1 MHLMGRKIRDYVGL
15 HEITILIGMMIATV
29 IACLVEAVIPPFVS
43 PILILCIV
51 GGLLYG
57 PYACAGILIVEAA
70 ASHMAETPP
79 IDTAMNFLIFFVVTM
94 LPYRLWYSTDMMK
107 DNRPPV
113 LDSVSNVVKFVFV
126 ITTTSLV
133 YSMICNLYMS
143 LVFGPHDLTIM
154 DVTTFFNAM
163 SFSMMAGLSAILIL
177 RYFGFRFYTPKLGGT
192 PDGYRR
198 SLDRRWYHICLI
210 IAIVAPAWYLSSA
223 VDVYTFDDTVV
234 ETTAACMLIL
244 LLMFILIPVEHSS
257 TSEKTTVVWGL
268 KLNTFNGSLMERMIA
283 LLLVY
288 GVFVCVATVLGTMAG
303 ILSPIFDLTDMQAT
317 TFYMSVV
324 LAGFFLPSIAYL
336 WYLEKNVT
344 VPIQTLSVAAR
355 NFIDDEYGDSGTE
368 FKRKCMPLTD
378 MDTEIGELASSLVK
392 MTDDIEEYIYD
403 IKSLNSAQEKYRAEL
418 DVAQSIQESFIP
430 KNFDSLDGTGL
441 SIAGSMD
448 AARYVGG
455 DFYDFFM
462 VDSDHVGLAIG
473 DVSGKGVPAALFMAV
488 TKSIIESQTRPG
500 LEPSEIM
507 AKVNIN
513 LCRNNNENMFVTS
526 WLGILELSTGNLRYC
541 SAGHNPPVIV
551 RADAPPEMVQCKP
564 SLVLGAREGVKYT
577 TFQIDMS
584 VGDSILLYTDGVT
597 EANDGYQ
604 GFYGTDRLKAM
615 LDSHRGE
622 PLEDQIK
629 LIRKDIADFTHD
641 VEQFDDITMLMFRYD
656 GKPDR
661 PKTE

>member
-1 MHLMGRKIRDYVGL
+1 MNLMGRKIGDYIGL
-15 HEITILIGMMIATV
+15 HEVLIMFAMMVATI
-29 IACLVEAVIPPFVS
+29 IACLVGTVIPPFVS
-43 PILILCIV
+43 PLLILCII

-57 PYACAGILIVEAA
+57 PYACAGILTVDAVAFCFIGGELEDIVL
-70 ASHMAETPP
+70 
-79 IDTAMNFLIFFVVTM
+79 NLLNIFVITI
-94 LPYRLWYSTDMMK
+94 LPYRLWYSTDMAK

-133 YSMICNLYMS
+133 YSMICNISTS
-143 LVFGPHDLTIM
+143 LAIGPHTLTIM
-154 DVTTFFNAM
+154 EVTTFFNAM
-163 SFSMMAGLSAILIL
+163 SFSLMAGLSAILIL
-177 RYFGFRFYTPKLGGT
+177 RYFGFRFYTPKFGGT

-198 SLDRRWYHICLI
+198 SLDRRWYHVCLI
-210 IAIVAPAWYLSSA
+210 IAIVAPAWYLS
-223 VDVYTFDDTVV
+223 VTDDCTVIDS
-234 ETTAACMLIL
+234 TAACMFIL
-244 LLMFILIPVEHSS
+244 LLIFIFIPVEHSS
-257 TSEKTTVVWGL
+257 SSEKTTVVWGL
-268 KLNTFNGSLMERMIA
+268 RLNTFNGSLMERMIA
-283 LLLVY
+283 LLLIY
-288 GVFVCVATVLGTMAG
+288 GVLVCVATVLGTLAG
-303 ILSPIFDLTDMQAT
+303 ILSPIFDLSEIQAT

-336 WYLEKNVT
+336 WYLERNVT

-368 FKRKCMPLTD
+368 FKRKCMPLAD
-378 MDTEIGELASSLVK
+378 MDTEIGELASSLMK

-403 IKSLNSAQEKYRAEL
+403 IKSLNSAQEKYKAEL
-418 DVAQSIQESFIP
+418 DVAQNIQESFIP
-430 KNFDSLDGTGL
+430 RNFDSLDGTGL

-526 WLGILELSTGNLRYC
+526 WLGILELSTGSLKYC

-551 RADAPPEMVQCKP
+551 RSGAPPEMVQCKP
-564 SLVLGAREGVKYT
+564 SLVLGAREGVKYA

-615 LDSHRGE
+615 LDAHRSE
-622 PLEDQIK
+622 PLEEQIR
-629 LIRKDIADFTHD
+629 LIRNDIADFTHG

-661 PKTE
+661 EKTE